1 MHTRTASRSPNGDR
15 GANVARSV
23 QVVACAT
30 ALHELVDVEAARYPL
45 LGVSASLW
53 ADVQAFH
60 LAAVLGLF

>member
-1 MHTRTASRSPNGDR
+1 M
-15 GANVARSV
+15 